1 MATARMFA
9 IIFFH
14 TYDIEVSFQ
23 KGIVSALE
31 AEQHSFVQFTVP
43 KYGANVVLR
52 QRDKIRAA
60 AQI

>member
-9 IIFFH
+9 IIFFT

-31 AEQHSFVQFTVP
+31 AEQNSFVQFTVP
-43 KYGANVVLR
+43 KYGADAVLR
-52 QRDKIRAA
+52 RRDKM
-60 AQI
+60 